1 MYLFFNT
8 NTHSRQ
14 WRENKKNEQNDY
26 DEGAEVVHKE
36 KKVVRRIWV
45 IVLEAATVLEKWS
58 IIAVIQSQKEYFIFA
73 EEIRTI
79 VQ

>member
-14 WRENKKNEQNDY
+14 WREKKNEQNNY

-45 IVLEAATVLEKWS
+45 IVLEAASVLEKWS

-73 EEIRTI
+73 EERTI

>member
-14 WRENKKNEQNDY
+14 WREKKNEQNNY

-36 KKVVRRIWV
+36 KKSCTTYLSNCIRGCFCLGEMIDHCCNS
-45 IVLEAATVLEKWS
+45 ISKGVLH
-58 IIAVIQSQKEYFIFA
+58 FC
-73 EEIRTI
+73 
-79 VQ
+79 